1 MCIRDSNWDIITPT
15 KIKPHPKI
23 LLIFN
28 IWLKIIQ
35 AAIVAKTPS
44 KEKII
49 AAGAGEMFFCA
60 YIWST
65 KAIPP
70 DSMPA

>member
-1 MCIRDSNWDIITPT
+1 M
-15 KIKPHPKI
+15 PKI
-23 LLIFN
+23 WF
-28 IWLKIIQ
+28 KIIQ

-49 AAGAGEMFFCA
+49 AEGDGAIFFWA
-60 YIWST
+60 YICNV

-70 DSMPA
+70 DNIPA